1 MEKLS
6 EETSVLNL
14 SMYIA
19 WTIGYWIDKPLL
31 CTISLAGIA
40 ISMLLSLKIV
50 FATIKEKDKEEKIK
64 GVKRLVN
71 RSVFYICF
79 IAMYFIT
86 LK

>member
-1 MEKLS
+1 MEKLL
-6 EETSVLNL
+6 EETSVLNM

-19 WTIGYWIDKPLL
+19 WIIGYWIDKPLL
-31 CTISLAGIA
+31 CTISLAGIS

-71 RSVFYICF
+71 RSVFYFCF
-79 IAMYFIT
+79 VTMYFIT

>member
-1 MEKLS
+1 MEKLL
-6 EETSVLNL
+6 EETSVLNM

-19 WTIGYWIDKPLL
+19 WIIGYWIDKPLL

-40 ISMLLSLKIV
+40 ISMHLSLKIV

-71 RSVFYICF
+71 RSVFYFCF
-79 IAMYFIT
+79 VTMNFIT